1 MTLIV
6 ANVGDCKSRLEEWRR
21 VLHGTKYVKDSK
33 RDVSSAINLSAS
45 FSIALYPFPNAE
57 GDSETEGEGK
67 EAKRSV
73 EGATTMLHVHVHAES
88 SQFERV
94 SGLKIV
100 ARGSRVT

>member
-1 MTLIV
+1 MLSDC
-6 ANVGDCKSRLEEWRR
+6 NFRRKFKPKNGD
-21 VLHGTKYVKDSK
+21 VFYTKYIRQRLKAK
-33 RDVSSAINLSAS
+33 CFLSYQSFSTS
-45 FSIALYPFPNAE
+45 FSIAFYPFPNAK
-57 GDSETEGEGK
+57 GDSETEGEGKK

-73 EGATTMLHVHVHAES
+73 EGATTMANVHVHAES

>member
-1 MTLIV
+1 MLS
-6 ANVGDCKSRLEEWRR
+6 DCKSRGEFKPKN
-21 VLHGTKYVKDSK
+21 G
-33 RDVSSAINLSAS
+33 DVFYTVHTSRLKAKCFLSYQSFSTS
-45 FSIALYPFPNAE
+45 FSIALYRPFPNAK

-67 EAKRSV
+67 KEAKRSV
-73 EGATTMLHVHVHAES
+73 EGAMTMANVHVHAES